1 MTSALTTKSVSSSS
15 STNSKKARTYAAAIY
30 SIIAAIDVLV
40 IGAILRDD
48 ILILPAFLLGIIAI
62 ACTGEVILDV
72 RRHPHHRFSKF

>member
-1 MTSALTTKSVSSSS
+1 
-15 STNSKKARTYAAAIY
+15 
-30 SIIAAIDVLV
+30 V
-40 IGAILRDD
+40 IGAILKDG